1 MATRKAKTS
10 LKVALRGDA
19 GKKGLSD
26 LRSDV
31 SDLFDTLR
39 DCELADAVIE
49 RVQRYAVE
57 AVGKTVGQDFS
68 RVDPN
73 MVGALKKIIGEELER
88 HLSRF
93 IVDTHREYIVR
104 CHARGVSTSDA
115 AFELMREDETINRL
129 TQEDAMGWKRLQEAL
144 VLRLAYLK
152 PGTARWPEK
161 KYGEV
166 WREARAAHKQVVSDI
181 PFTSRVEQIALLAKH
196 AERIERELDKKTHE
210 PKDFQALTK
219 SLTQT
224 LESLHK
230 LSAEE
235 APVTENLSPPHLVA
249 VLERLTLAMGAPDK
263 NAIGGETKELVGV
276 LEQLAFALKTTEQKT
291 RGNGANALPAPADG
305 DGENPDSKD

>member
-19 GKKGLSD
+19 GKKGLFE

-73 MVGALKKIIGEELER
+73 MVGALKKIIGEELEK

-161 KYGEV
+161 KYGAV

-230 LSAEE
+230 LSPEE
-235 APVTENLSPPHLVA
+235 APVTENLSPPQLVA
-249 VLERLTLAMGAPDK
+249 VLERLTLAMRAPDQK
-263 NAIGGETKELVGV
+263 VIGGEAEQLVGI
-276 LEQLAFALKTTEQKT
+276 LERMALALKAPE
-291 RGNGANALPAPADG
+291 REPAGNGANALPAPADG
-305 DGENPDSKD
+305 DGDNSD